1 MLKAKPEYLTVGRC
15 LIVRVNGDLDHYRAD
30 EIRKETDFYL
40 YRGNIKYVIFD
51 MEGVDFCDSSGIGL
65 VMGRYKKVRL
75 IQGTV
80 ALVQVGHAASKI
92 FKAAGVYRV
101 IDSFATTNQAL
112 FEYQN
117 QAGQESDLRLQAV
130 DRDRFS

>member
-1 MLKAKPEYLTVGRC
+1 MKAKPEYLTVGRC
-15 LIVRVNGDLDHYRAD
+15 LIVKVNGDLDHYRAD

-65 VMGRYKKVRL
+65 VMGRYKRVRL

-80 ALVQVGHAASKI
+80 ALVKVGYEAEKI
-92 FKAAGVYRV
+92 FKAAGVYGV
-101 IDSFATTNQAL
+101 IDSFTTINQAL

-117 QAGQESDLRLQAV
+117 QPGIEAELRLKAV
-130 DRDRFS
+130 DDSRFS

>member
-1 MLKAKPEYLTVGRC
+1 MLNANPEYLTVGRC

-65 VMGRYKKVRL
+65 VMGRYKKVCL
-75 IQGTV
+75 VQGTV
-80 ALVQVGHAASKI
+80 ALVQVGQAASKI
-92 FKAAGVYRV
+92 FKAAGVYGV
-101 IDSFATTNQAL
+101 IDSFPDTNRAL

-117 QAGQESDLRLQAV
+117 NAV
-130 DRDRFS
+130 PEGI